1 MWYLNGTTF
10 WGQVMTEIV
19 LLALFAAGALF
30 VWWRFDI
37 DVADI
42 VASSV
47 TPAIGLGLIY
57 VYRTPLAWA
66 GGLLLIAIG
75 AFALAYLIRRRAR
88 HAAQRETYSD
98 PQ

>member
-1 MWYLNGTTF
+1 M
-10 WGQVMTEIV
+10 MEISLIV
-19 LLALFAAGALF
+19 ILALLAVSALF

-37 DVADI
+37 DLSDI

-47 TPAIGLGLIY
+47 TPATGIGLIY

-75 AFALAYLIRRRAR
+75 IFALLYLLRRRERLAAR
-88 HAAQRETYSD
+88 HGHYRDES
-98 PQ
+98 